1 MADDNIDETNVVGAP
16 LPQAQV
22 EPQSMLSGV
31 GEEAVVTVFNPL
43 KQDFRVQFARSRIH
57 SPKLGSG
64 EQFAKDKANLDLSKT
79 NAPLTHVVQ
88 YHVLKAGQTE
98 NLPGDIAQ
106 IAVRQLVSHIL
117 MAEAGRGE
125 PKLVADPFA
134 RNRVEKEV
142 VRKTTNAMDFFNK
155 QPVSAEDA
163 IKAEIEE
170 LNPAADPPPGQ
181 GMSY

>member
-1 MADDNIDETNVVGAP
+1 M
-16 LPQAQV
+16 
-22 EPQSMLSGV
+22 
-31 GEEAVVTVFNPL
+31 
-43 KQDFRVQFARSRIH
+43 
-57 SPKLGSG
+57 
-64 EQFAKDKANLDLSKT
+64 
-79 NAPLTHVVQ
+79 
-88 YHVLKAGQTE
+88 
-98 NLPGDIAQ
+98 
-106 IAVRQLVSHIL
+106 
-117 MAEAGRGE
+117 
-125 PKLVADPFA
+125 ADPFA